1 MSFQDAVRTALTAKY
16 ATFSGRARRSE
27 FWFYVLFQAIVLVVA
42 QLLDRII
49 PGDFPIV
56 YSIAGLALLVPFIAA
71 AVRRLHDTG
80 RSGWWFLL
88 NLVPFVGAIVLIVF
102 YAQDSKPGANE
113 HGPNPKDGAAVGVA

>member
-1 MSFQDAVRTALTAKY
+1 MSFQDAVRTTLTAKY

-27 FWFYVLFQAIVLVVA
+27 FWFFVLFQAIVLVVA

-56 YSIAGLALLVPFIAA
+56 YSIAGLALLVPFVAA

-80 RSGWWFLL
+80 RSGWWFLI
-88 NLVPFVGAIVLIVF
+88 NFTGIGAIVLLVF
-102 YAQDSKPGANE
+102 YILDSTPGANQ
-113 HGPNPKDGAAVGVA
+113 HGPNPKESAAVGVA